1 MHLVTLESSRMEMQE
16 VHVVFMPVDVHSAA
30 HGSRSNI
37 DFQVTSNI
45 FCEAIAAM
53 PWIVIRLRDLGK
65 VS

>member
-1 MHLVTLESSRMEMQE
+1 MEMQE

-53 PWIVIRLRDLGK
+53 PCMDSDLLEGSGQSQLK
-65 VS
+65 TF